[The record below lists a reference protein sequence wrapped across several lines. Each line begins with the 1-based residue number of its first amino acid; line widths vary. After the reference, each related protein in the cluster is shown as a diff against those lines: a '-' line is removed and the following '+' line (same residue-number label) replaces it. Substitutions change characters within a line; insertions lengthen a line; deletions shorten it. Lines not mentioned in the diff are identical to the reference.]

1 MIIAKTIKG
10 KGVSF
15 MENNND
21 WHHGRLTKKLYLE
34 ALKELKKLMLK
45 FQEKENIQWC
55 KLGPR
60 AMFGKFIL
68 DIAKIEKNACYICRS
83 WRIFWPR

>member
-1 MIIAKTIKG
+1 
-10 KGVSF
+10 
-15 MENNND
+15 
-21 WHHGRLTKKLYLE
+21 
-34 ALKELKKLMLK
+34 MLK

-68 DIAKIEKNACYICRS
+68 DIAKIKKLLVISADLEDLLA
-83 WRIFWPR
+83 

>member
-1 MIIAKTIKG
+1 
-10 KGVSF
+10 
-15 MENNND
+15 
-21 WHHGRLTKKLYLE
+21 
-34 ALKELKKLMLK
+34 MLK

-68 DIAKIEKNACYICRS
+68 DIAKIEKKYLLYLQILEDLLA
-83 WRIFWPR
+83 